1 MPSVHTNCPTIKK
14 SEKFDT
20 TLVWHTPSQLV
31 ERYETA
37 VSQLASDMF
46 FCSLKCLYTNKV
58 NFVWSLIERLSF
70 SWLWQFIE
78 CRFAYQ
84 SIQARKDTLI
94 LSTLSR
100 CFCMDF
106 LIFYVLSL
114 GFLNQFT
121 YNNAHTDKLKQ
132 TACGFI
138 DFLGYQFLWKNMH
151 VHGFSISLFCCSNVY
166 KLKDNLL
173 FVGHLFS
180 WFTCTK
186 GIHEIW

>member
-1 MPSVHTNCPTIKK
+1 MNAHTVRNSFKLLPSVHKNCPTKK

-121 YNNAHTDKLKQ
+121 SNNAHTDKLKK
-132 TACGFI
+132 TSLWIHWFSWVPIFVEKYACSWIFN
-138 DFLGYQFLWKNMH
+138 F
-151 VHGFSISLFCCSNVY
+151 VV
-166 KLKDNLL
+166 LL
-173 FVGHLFS
+173 FK
-180 WFTCTK
+180 C
-186 GIHEIW
+186 IQA